1 MIWIRLPLISG
12 QNTIGSVICKSNHT
26 VSISIS
32 NVEDLN
38 TWNETQWAIQQK
50 AECQP
55 TFSGSDVIFSDLVLP
70 DCSLTAEQLSGSIR
84 YTIEIKAEQV
94 APGDTGQLRVYDH
107 LYLVFCDYDNED
119 RATAS
124 FVPVKN
130 RVANDSS
137 KLLS

>member
-1 MIWIRLPLISG
+1 MIWIRFPLISG

-32 NVEDLN
+32 NVERLDD
-38 TWNETQWAIQQK
+38 WNETQWAIHQK
-50 AECQP
+50 IECQP
-55 TFSGSDVIFSDLVLP
+55 TFNGSDVIFSDLVLP
-70 DCSLTAEQLSGSIR
+70 DCSLTTEQLPGSIK
-84 YTIEIKAEQV
+84 YITEIKAETED
-94 APGDTGQLRVYDH
+94 PGKTGQLRVYDH
-107 LYLVFCDYDNED
+107 LYFVSCDYDNEG

-130 RVANDSS
+130 RAANDSS